1 MAPRFLK
8 KLKTTVKDL
17 VTKIGR
23 ALSGSS
29 SKNLPCH
36 IPSLRLTHA
45 AATDDSNR
53 AESTASPAT
62 EVKQDAKARARFPS
76 TVPARERMTL
86 DD

>member
-29 SKNLPCH
+29 SKHFILSSH
-36 IPSLRLTHA
+36 LYTSLT
-45 AATDDSNR
+45 
-53 AESTASPAT
+53 P
-62 EVKQDAKARARFPS
+62 
-76 TVPARERMTL
+76 
-86 DD
+86 